1 MSGGHAVKTLSMK
14 QLSLAAAITAASSLS
29 SAGPLAPIIEPL
41 AEGLAGTPLDAIIAP
56 LNEIDSQ
63 LSALDG
69 GGDNPLQPIL
79 DQLQG
84 GGSGGDNPLQPIL
97 DQLQGGGENPLAPYA
112 LQLTKTVD
120 DLANDLA
127 GQDGTVDAVTDV
139 VDTLATDPAA
149 VQASVEAIPPTLEVL
164 FAHLQENLMGFAPE
178 GGSDGGD
185 NPLQP
190 LLDQLQG
197 GGEGDNPLQP
207 LVDQFESAAAGGEGG
222 ESDNPLQPVLDVL
235 PIPAPS
241 EGGDSDSEPSALPLS
256 LAFSF
261 ESAAFS
267 FSFGFD
273 GQEPVFELPTP

>member
-1 MSGGHAVKTLSMK
+1 MLSRPLRELPPAFLWAINSLLPLGVRGPRWNRNRRLHPCRNLRPRNLP
-14 QLSLAAAITAASSLS
+14 QL
-29 SAGPLAPIIEPL
+29 PF
-41 AEGLAGTPLDAIIAP
+41 AP
-56 LNEIDSQ
+56 L
-63 LSALDG
+63 
-69 GGDNPLQPIL
+69 
-79 DQLQG
+79 
-84 GGSGGDNPLQPIL
+84 
-97 DQLQGGGENPLAPYA
+97 
-112 LQLTKTVD
+112 
-120 DLANDLA
+120 
-127 GQDGTVDAVTDV
+127 
-139 VDTLATDPAA
+139 
-149 VQASVEAIPPTLEVL
+149 PT
-164 FAHLQENLMGFAPE
+164 Q
-178 GGSDGGD
+178 
-185 NPLQP
+185 LQP

>member
-1 MSGGHAVKTLSMK
+1 MKTISIK
-14 QLSLAAAITAASSLS
+14 QLSLMAAIAAASSYS

-41 AEGLAGTPLDAIIAP
+41 ADGLAGTPLEAIIGP
-56 LNEIDSQ
+56 LNEIDTQ
-63 LSALDG
+63 LSALG
-69 GGDNPLQPIL
+69 GEGDNPLQPIL
-79 DQLQG
+79 DQLQAG
-84 GGSGGDNPLQPIL
+84 GGDNPLQPVL

-120 DLANDLA
+120 DLANDVA
-127 GQDGTVDAVTDV
+127 GKDGTVDAVTDV
-139 VDTLATDPAA
+139 VDTLATDPTA
-149 VQASVEAIPPTLEVL
+149 VQSSVEAIPPTLEVL
-164 FAHLQENLMGFAPE
+164 FANLQENLMGFAPE
-178 GGSDGGD
+178 GGN

-197 GGEGDNPLQP
+197 GDSSDNPLQP
-207 LVDQFESAAAGGEGG
+207 LLDQFESAAAGGDTGG
-222 ESDNPLQPVLDVL
+222 GDNPLQPVLDLL
-235 PIPAPS
+235 PIPVPS

-256 LAFSF
+256 LVFSF